1 MLFKVMEVHVLPTIV
16 ECVMT
21 IATFDL
27 WMSKSKFDTFD
38 LAIDF
43 IDDDWV
49 FCHVTIGMFETLD
62 TTRPTLAKQMKFPL
76 TTYQFINKVIAYVKN
91 KSTNLNM
98 LAFALTSVISCE
110 LL

>member
-1 MLFKVMEVHVLPTIV
+1 MEMHVLPTIV

-27 WMSKSKFDTFD
+27 WMSKTKFDTFD

-49 FCHVTIGMFETLD
+49 FHHVTIGMFETLD
-62 TTRPTLAKQMKFPL
+62 TSRTTLISFDYISIHKQGDCL
-76 TTYQFINKVIAYVKN
+76 
-91 KSTNLNM
+91 
-98 LAFALTSVISCE
+98 C
-110 LL
+110 